1 MALRGA
7 VARRA
12 AAAQEQVRQPGEY
25 TWSTHAVA
33 HNNALAARPPAI
45 RSMGV
50 AGLSTWC
57 RRPWHVVLQAL
68 ARGVAG
74 RGICVAGRGICVAAL
89 AYVLQALAY
98 VLQALAYVL
107 QAREEEEERAR
118 QQEKERRDA
127 WCAA

>member
-57 RRPWHVVLQAL
+57 CRPWHVVLQA
-68 ARGVAG
+68 V
-74 RGICVAGRGICVAAL
+74 
-89 AYVLQALAY
+89 AY

-127 WCAA
+127 WWAA